1 MNPALFRTL
10 AEGLACH
17 ERGRLQ
23 DAADLY
29 GTVLERDPGAA
40 DAWHLMGR
48 IWLSQ
53 REWARAQACVLKAI
67 ELRPDLPAFP
77 NTLGEVLAA
86 AGRRREALVCYRQ
99 ALQLDGRFVAAWV
112 NLGLLHQAEG
122 RLEEAADAYARAL
135 EVDPGCAE
143 ALNNLGNTLRSQG
156 RDEEATACYREALRR
171 RPASPEAA
179 VNMAALCLRQRR
191 EQEAEAW
198 ARRALEV
205 RPGLTEALSNL
216 AMALLDQQRYP
227 EAEQHARQAVAQAPA
242 MAHLHSNLASV
253 LLHQKRWEEAEREC
267 RRALELQ
274 PGHPEASLNLGV
286 ILQATDRLEEAAAQL
301 HDVLEADPASAA
313 AWANLGTVRAAEAR
327 HDAALFCFEDA
338 LRHQPDH
345 AKAHFCHSLELLGRG
360 RMEEGFA
367 EYEWRWKVARPS
379 RVSAGPTWEGGSLE
393 GRTIL
398 LYAEQGLGDTI
409 QFARYIPLVVARGGR
424 VVVECQPPAAPIVR
438 SVSGVEEVIL
448 PQDALP
454 HFDVQAALMG
464 LPRILGM
471 AVPPTPCRTPYI
483 AFDEEWAQRIA
494 ARLGPKQGL
503 WVGLAWAGNPDNG
516 GDRRRSMPLA
526 ALAPLGAHAGAEWF
540 SLHVG
545 EKARQEL
552 SASGGW
558 IKSVLSDTG
567 GLVEL
572 AALMACLD
580 LVITVDTMPAHLAGA
595 LGRPVWNLLCAA
607 PDWRWG
613 REGESSPW
621 YPSMRLFRQS
631 QAGDWQE
638 VVERVS
644 EALRGFP
651 IQPFPGGADT

>member
-1 MNPALFRTL
+1 MNPTLFRTL

-23 DAADLY
+23 DAANLY
-29 GTVLERDPGAA
+29 GTVLERDPAAA

-77 NTLGEVLAA
+77 NTLGDVLAA
-86 AGRRREALVCYRQ
+86 AGRRREAALCYRQ
-99 ALQLDGRFVAAWV
+99 AVDLDRRFVAAWV

-122 RLEEAADAYARAL
+122 RPEEAAAAYARAL
-135 EVDPGCAE
+135 EADPGCIE
-143 ALNNLGNTLRSQG
+143 ALNNLGNTLRLQG
-156 RDEEATACYREALRR
+156 RDEEAMACYAEALRR
-171 RPASPEAA
+171 RPDSPEAA
-179 VNMAALCLRQRR
+179 VNLAALCLRQRR
-191 EQEAEAW
+191 EKEAEAW
-198 ARRALEV
+198 ARRALKA

-216 AMALLDQQRYP
+216 AMALVDQQRYE
-227 EAEQHARQAVAQAPA
+227 EAEQHARQAVAHAPA
-242 MAHLHSNLASV
+242 MAHLYSNLASV

-286 ILQATDRLEEAAAQL
+286 ILQATDRLEEAAALL
-301 HDVLEADPASAA
+301 HDLLAAEPANAA
-313 AWANLGTVRAAEAR
+313 AWTNLGTVRAAEAR
-327 HDAALFCFEDA
+327 HDAALFCFEEA

-360 RMEEGFA
+360 RMEEGLA

-379 RVSAGPTWEGGSLE
+379 RVSAGPAWEGGSLE

-409 QFARYIPLVVARGGR
+409 QFARYIPLVAARGGR
-424 VVVECQPPAAPIVR
+424 VVVECQPAAAPIVR
-438 SVSGVEEVIL
+438 LASGVAEVIL
-448 PQDALP
+448 PEDALP
-454 HFDVQAALMG
+454 HFDVQAALMS
-464 LPRILGM
+464 LPRILG
-471 AVPPTPCRTPYI
+471 APAPGTPCGMPYV
-483 AFDEEWAQRIA
+483 AFDREKAKRIA
-494 ARLGPKQGL
+494 AQLGPKHGL
-503 WVGLAWAGNPDNG
+503 RAGLAWAGNPENG
-516 GDRRRSMPLA
+516 CDRRRSMPLA
-526 ALAPLGAHAGAEWF
+526 VMAPLGACAAVEWF

-545 EKARQEL
+545 EKARQEA

-558 IKSVLSDTG
+558 IKSVLSDMG

-613 REGESSPW
+613 RDGESSPW

-631 QAGDWQE
+631 HPGDWQE

-651 IQPFPGGADT
+651 VQPFPRGADT